1 MVYNDRFIKG
11 KYRVIVEEKKDES
24 FFIWNFYLL
33 YEYLNNLFY
42 SLEMLNEIVERGCN
56 ECFS

>member
-1 MVYNDRFIKG
+1 MIDLL
-11 KYRVIVEEKKDES
+11 RVNIGLLLKEKKDES

-33 YEYLNNLFY
+33 YEYLNNLCY

>member
-1 MVYNDRFIKG
+1 MIDLLKVNIGLLLK
-11 KYRVIVEEKKDES
+11 EKKDES

-33 YEYLNNLFY
+33 YEYLNNLCY
-42 SLEMLNEIVERGCN
+42 SLEMLNEIVERGWN